1 MYLMKA
7 KAIHPA
13 KPRNLRTEDLAATG
27 ATLKWNNQSDAKAY
41 LVRWQSD
48 GTENPNQP
56 IYYLTDASLAL
67 NKTLV
72 GVDLAGLTFNFAVKA
87 LANIYESEDPF
98 EAGQVAIKAEPED
111 NWAYLEVVFPTE

>member
-1 MYLMKA
+1 M
-7 KAIHPA
+7 
-13 KPRNLRTEDLAATG
+13 
-27 ATLKWNNQSDAKAY
+27 
-41 LVRWQSD
+41 RWQSD

-87 LANIYESEDPF
+87 LANTYDGVDAF
-98 EAGQVAIKAEPED
+98 AAGQVAIKAEPED
-111 NWAYLEVVFPTE
+111 NWTYLEVAFPTE